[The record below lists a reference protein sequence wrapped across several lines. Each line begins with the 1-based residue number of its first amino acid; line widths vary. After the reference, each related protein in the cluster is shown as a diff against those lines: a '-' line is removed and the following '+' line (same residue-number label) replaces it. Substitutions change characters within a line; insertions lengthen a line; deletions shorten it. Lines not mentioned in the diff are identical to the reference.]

1 MALSSWSSWLRSLT
15 ERGPRA
21 QRRGEHE
28 VLGVGEPQRV
38 EDGSVEGGH
47 AAGGDDERVADL
59 PVERERVLQVLR
71 C

>member
-1 MALSSWSSWLRSLT
+1 M
-15 ERGPRA
+15 
-21 QRRGEHE
+21 
-28 VLGVGEPQRV
+28 GEPQRV